1 MWQLFL
7 DLLFPR
13 RSLSGAEGEWITVE
27 ERRKLVPHPV
37 IEETADLR
45 RRGIHS
51 LDRLVAASTYA
62 NSPLLRKAIHT
73 FKYGHVRWL
82 DTELGRL
89 IVQALT
95 EIDHSFQMTKNN
107 HGETLGGS
115 DGTRRW
121 SRTFE
126 GRVGSREGNRRLPSR
141 AIVLC
146 PVPLHWIRR
155 FQRGFNQSELLA
167 RVVAR
172 ERGLTVLPLLKRT
185 RWTGSQMKRSRR
197 DRLTAMGGAFKCMVD
212 HPPSFV
218 VLIDDLSTT
227 GTTLDACAAILK
239 EAGVARVE
247 AWVVAHDELM
257 MAKNKP
263 N

>member
-13 RSLSGAEGEWITVE
+13 RSLSGAEGEWITE
-27 ERRKLVPHPV
+27 AERRLLVPHPV
-37 IEETADLR
+37 VEETADLR
-45 RRGIHS
+45 RRGIRS

-62 NSPLLRKAIHT
+62 DSPLLKKAIHT

-82 DTELGRL
+82 DKELGRL

-95 EIDHSFQMTKNN
+95 EIDHSFQRTKNN

-141 AIVLC
+141 EIVLC
-146 PVPLHWIRR
+146 PVPLHWLRQ

-167 RVVAR
+167 RVVSR
-172 ERGLTVLPLLKRT
+172 ERGLAVLPLLKRR
-185 RWTGSQMKRSRR
+185 RWTGSQMKRRR
-197 DRLTAMGGAFKCMVD
+197 ADRLTAMGGAFRCAVS
-212 HPPSFV
+212 HPPRSV
-218 VLIDDLSTT
+218 ILIDDLSTT
-227 GTTLDACAAILK
+227 GATLDECAKALK
-239 EAGVARVE
+239 DAGVTRVE
-247 AWVVAHDELM
+247 GWVIAHDR
-257 MAKNKP
+257 KRD
-263 N
+263 